1 MKGNIVIRFR
11 AHYIPLLIVSIIFC
25 IIFYVLW
32 KPNLSTIPFI
42 TYTSGYLSII
52 LLAVSLLLGPV
63 NLMMNHRN
71 PISTYIRRD
80 IGIFG
85 GALGVIHSGVGLFMH
100 FTGKPWLYFV
110 EEVGGGFSIRVGNF
124 GLANYTG
131 LFGVL
136 ILILLIIISND
147 YFLGKLKSVK
157 WKNLQRFTYPMFL
170 LVIAHS
176 IFYRLNAG
184 KEDLIIYLYLPMF
197 LVVFIFQVIGI
208 WIKMNRKRITN

>member
-1 MKGNIVIRFR
+1 MKGSTTMRFR
-11 AHYIPLLIVSIIFC
+11 IHYFPMLVVSIIFC
-25 IIFYVLW
+25 LIFYVFW
-32 KPNLSTIPFI
+32 KPTLPTIPFI
-42 TYTSGYLSII
+42 TFTSGYLSIF

-63 NLMMNHRN
+63 NLMLRRKN

-80 IGIFG
+80 IGVFG
-85 GALGVIHSGVGLFMH
+85 GILGVLHSVVGLFMH

-110 EEVGGGFSIRVGNF
+110 KEVGDGFAMRFGNF

-136 ILILLIIISND
+136 ILILLLIISND
-147 YFLGKLKSVK
+147 YFLGKLKAVK

-176 IFYRLNAG
+176 VFYRLNAD
-184 KEDLIIYLYLPMF
+184 KEDLIMYLYLPMF
-197 LVVFIFQVIGI
+197 LVVLVFQLVGI
-208 WIKMNRKRITN
+208 RLKMKGRA